1 MEDNKKYQIKA
12 YAKINL
18 GLDVLGRLPN
28 GYHQVKMVM
37 QTVDI
42 WDVLSFEKVDVGIT
56 LTTDAGELSTGDD
69 NLICRAVRLLQEEYG
84 FMGGVR
90 IHLEKHIP
98 IAAGMAGGSADAA
111 ATLKG
116 INALYE
122 LGASQE
128 RLQELGVRIGADV
141 PYCVLGGTAL
151 AEGIGERLTPLPD
164 APQCTLLIVK
174 PKQGISTK
182 EVYTELDALTSYQ
195 HPDIDGMIA
204 AIRAG
209 DVAGVIARRG
219 NVLESVTVC
228 KCPAIA
234 GIKERMDACGALGS
248 LMSGSGLTVFGFFTS
263 EEAAEAAREQ
273 LLREKSL
280 DIQQSF
286 VTQFARPFV

>member
-248 LMSGSGLTVFGFFTS
+248 LMSGSGPTVFGFFTS